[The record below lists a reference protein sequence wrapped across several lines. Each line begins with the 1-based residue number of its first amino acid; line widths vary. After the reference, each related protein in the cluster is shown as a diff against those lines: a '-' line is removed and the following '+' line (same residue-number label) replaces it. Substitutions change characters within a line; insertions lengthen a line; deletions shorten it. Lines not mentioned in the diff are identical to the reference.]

1 MKQHIS
7 ALMDGELFDE
17 EAEAIVG
24 KLKRDGDAQDDWL
37 MYHLIGDVLRQPDH
51 VHADISMAVRDRLQA
66 EPTVLAPRSRAM
78 HRARWFA
85 VSAAASVMALTVVAW
100 LSAKVVPQ
108 GVPQQQ
114 QQMAAFQ
121 QSGADGNMRPASWQ
135 GNARAMQARPNV
147 SDYLMAHQEY
157 SPSNNVQGAA
167 SYIHTVAGQ

>member
-17 EAEAIVG
+17 EAEAVVD
-24 KLKRDGDAQDDWL
+24 KLERNPDAQDEWL
-37 MYHLIGDVLRQPDH
+37 VYHLIGDALRQPDH
-51 VHADISMAVRDRLQA
+51 VHADISMAVREKLQG

-108 GVPQQQ
+108 GGSQHV
-114 QQMAAFQ
+114 AVIQ
-121 QSGADGNMRPASWQ
+121 QSGNMRPASLQTWPD
-135 GNARAMQARPNV
+135 GSRARPSVN
-147 SDYLMAHQEY
+147 DYLMAHQEY

>member
-17 EAEAIVG
+17 EAEAVVDR
-24 KLKRDGDAQDDWL
+24 LKRNPDAQDEWL
-37 MYHLIGDVLRQPDH
+37 VYHLIGDVLRQPDH
-51 VHADISMAVRDRLQA
+51 VHVDISKAVRERLRN
-66 EPTVLAPRSRAM
+66 EPTVLAPRSHAM

-85 VSAAASVMALTVVAW
+85 ISAAASVMALTVVAW

-108 GVPQQQ
+108 AAPQPMAVQQ
-114 QQMAAFQ
+114 D
-121 QSGADGNMRPASWQ
+121 SGNMRPASLRTSPQ
-135 GNARAMQARPNV
+135 GMQARSSVN
-147 SDYLMAHQEY
+147 DYLMAHQEY